1 MASKP
6 QSAWHSAANPS
17 QNQLGGEPNT
27 GSGRRYII
35 TPEKRRMLAMRSTEG
50 GVAYCEK
57 CKVRFSMGYMRY
69 VRVSAFCEGYCCVD
83 CVKQYSLQ
91 KA

>member
-6 QSAWHSAANPS
+6 AWHSTANPS
-17 QNQLGGEPNT
+17 QGQLGGSMEQ

-35 TPEKRRMLAMRSTEG
+35 TPEKRRELASKSTEG

-57 CKVRFSMGYMRY
+57 CRTRFSLGYMRY
-69 VRVSAFCEGYCCVD
+69 VKVSAFAEGYCCVD
-83 CVKQYSLQ
+83 CVKQYRLQ